1 MCSAPPCHTI
11 LFVHTVMEYFCR
23 RYMMS
28 STQDLND
35 SLCWYQLGTLGC
47 LASRWIIA
55 VCGSLV
61 VGLVSVCA
69 AISVTMMWAC
79 IKNLRWSITHHNS
92 DNSNNSEDSGG
103 FEAWLSSPTVTD
115 FHARLRRSEHARPD
129 GHFYGHQEH
138 FDMLPSYEDVMSDG
152 SLPTYAEAVGLNR
165 VLPDDDLD
173 RGIWV

>member
-1 MCSAPPCHTI
+1 M
-11 LFVHTVMEYFCR
+11 
-23 RYMMS
+23 
-28 STQDLND
+28 
-35 SLCWYQLGTLGC
+35 
-47 LASRWIIA
+47 
-55 VCGSLV
+55 
-61 VGLVSVCA
+61 GLVSVCA

-79 IKNLRWSITHHNS
+79 IKDLRWSITHHNS

-129 GHFYGHQEH
+129 GRFYGHQEH